1 MTPPANQ
8 TNPDPGPLPVLLEDR
23 SRFDWR
29 VASYEPGVQ
38 VEPTRATVI
47 HRLRDA
53 PTLERLVAQGSV
65 AWATELRCPKT
76 LLSRVEQSSDVHQ
89 VVTWTGDLVDG
100 DMYVIPG
107 LLAVS
112 DFRLAPEADEL
123 TPIWRDAP
131 LDIVKGWWL
140 ARGSVRRTKTLGQSL
155 LKFHLDEK
163 LGDGQMRI
171 RRNQN
176 DEDLHFHVHL
186 ADNIWQERTRRHVQI
201 AALIGAFGQLG
212 AALGEED
219 DEPRVAQEIRRRLEK
234 NSIATWRDGESFDPA
249 AAATA
254 IEPFFPTDIGGD
266 ESQ

>member
-1 MTPPANQ
+1 MEHAINRSK
-8 TNPDPGPLPVLLEDR
+8 PDPGPLPVLLEDG
-23 SRFDWR
+23 SRFDWC
-29 VASYEPGVQ
+29 VATYEPGVQ

-53 PTLERLVAQGSV
+53 PTLERLVVEGSA

-76 LLSRVEQSSDVHQ
+76 LLSRVEQSSDTRQ
-89 VVTWTGDLVDG
+89 VVRWTADSVDG

-112 DFRLAPEADEL
+112 DFHLAPSAGEL

-131 LDIVKGWWL
+131 LHIVKGWWL
-140 ARGSVRRTKTLGQSL
+140 VRGSVRRTKTLGQSL

-171 RRNQN
+171 RRNQS

-186 ADNIWQERTRRHVQI
+186 ADNIWQERTRRHVQM

-212 AALGEED
+212 TALGEEN
-219 DEPRVAQEIRRRLEK
+219 DEPRVVQEIRRRLEEK
-234 NSIATWRDGESFDPA
+234 SIATWRDGESFDPA

-254 IEPFFPTDIGGD
+254 IEPFLPTDIGGD